1 MSKVIAIAGKG
12 GTGKTTVSALLIRY
26 LKNSNKRPILAVDAD
41 PDSNLPDALG
51 MTGDI
56 TLSTIGGAR
65 QDFFDTKG
73 DVPAG
78 MPKEAFLE
86 LKLSQALVESKDVD
100 LLIMGRPEGTGCY
113 CYINNVLRK
122 HLDLLGN
129 NYPFVIIDNE
139 AGLEHL
145 SRRTE
150 QNIDTMVI
158 VSDYSHNGLR
168 AATRVKDLSEEM
180 KLDIKSYNLIIN
192 NTPSSIS
199 PQFQKE
205 IEDIGINL
213 LGFIPHDEQV
223 PVFDIQN
230 KPVTELPDESS
241 VITAFN
247 SIAEKLF

>member
-1 MSKVIAIAGKG
+1 LSQVIAIAGKG
-12 GTGKTTVSALLIRY
+12 GTGKTTISALLVRY
-26 LKNSNKRPILAVDAD
+26 LVNSGKTPVFAVDAD
-41 PDSNLPDALG
+41 PDSNLPEALG
-51 MTGDI
+51 MSGDK

-65 QDFFDTKG
+65 QDFFDSKG

-86 LKLSQALVESKDVD
+86 LKLSQALVESKNVD
-100 LLIMGRPEGTGCY
+100 LLVMGRPEGSGCY

-122 HLDLLGN
+122 HLDMLGN
-129 NYPFVIIDNE
+129 NYPFVVIDNE

-168 AATRVKDLSEEM
+168 AATRVKDLAEEM

-192 NTPSSIS
+192 NTPEEVS
-199 PQFQKE
+199 PQFQ
-205 IEDIGINL
+205 IEVEATGISL
-213 LGFIPHDEQV
+213 LGFVPHDSQI
-223 PVFDIQN
+223 PTYDIEN
-230 KPVTELPDESS
+230 KPITDLPEASP
-241 VITAFN
+241 VISAFS
-247 SIAEKLF
+247 SIAEKIF

>member
-26 LKNSNKRPILAVDAD
+26 LKKSNKRPILAVDAD

-51 MTGDI
+51 MAGDK

-78 MPKEAFLE
+78 MPKEAYLE

-100 LLIMGRPEGTGCY
+100 LLVMGRPEGTGCY

-158 VSDYSHNGLR
+158 VSDYSYNGLR
-168 AATRVKDLSEEM
+168 AATRVKDLAEEM
-180 KLDIKSYNLIIN
+180 KLDIKSYTLIIN
-192 NTPSSIS
+192 NTPSRVS

-205 IEDIGINL
+205 IEDTGIDI
-213 LGFIPHDEQV
+213 LGFIPHDEQI
-223 PVFDIQN
+223 PIFDIDN
-230 KPVTELPDESS
+230 KAVTELPESS
-241 VITAFN
+241 PVIAALN
-247 SIAEKLF
+247 AIAEKLF

>member
-1 MSKVIAIAGKG
+1 LSKVIAIAGKG
-12 GTGKTTVSALLIRY
+12 GTGKTTVSALLISY
-26 LKNSNKRPILAVDAD
+26 LEKHNKTPVLAVDAD
-41 PDSNLPDALG
+41 PDSNLPEALG
-51 MTGDI
+51 MSGEK
-56 TLSTIGGAR
+56 TLSTVGSTR
-65 QDFFDTKG
+65 QEFFDTKG
-73 DVPAG
+73 DLPAG

-86 LKLSQALVESKDVD
+86 LKLSQALVESKNID
-100 LLIMGRPEGTGCY
+100 LLVMGRPEGSGCY

-150 QNIDTMVI
+150 QNIDTMII

-168 AATRVKDLSEEM
+168 AATRVKDLAEEM

-192 NTPSSIS
+192 NTPATVS
-199 PQFQKE
+199 PQFKKE
-205 IEDIGINL
+205 IEDTGITL

-223 PVFDIQN
+223 PIFDIEN
-230 KPVTELPDESS
+230 KPVTDLPDTLS
-241 VITAFN
+241 VVSAFN
-247 SIAEKLF
+247 TIAEKLF

>member
-1 MSKVIAIAGKG
+1 MSQVIAIAGKG
-12 GTGKTTVSALLIRY
+12 GTGKTTISALFVRY
-26 LKNSNKRPILAVDAD
+26 LKQLNKTPIFAVDAD
-41 PDSNLPDALG
+41 PDSNLPEALG
-51 MTGDI
+51 MAGDK

-100 LLIMGRPEGTGCY
+100 LLVMGRPEGSGCY

-168 AATRVKDLSEEM
+168 AASRVKDLAEEM
-180 KLDIKSYNLIIN
+180 KLDIESYNLIIN
-192 NTPSSIS
+192 NTPDVVS

-205 IEDIGINL
+205 IEETGIRL
-213 LGFIPHDEQV
+213 LGFIPHDGQI
-223 PVFDIQN
+223 PTYDIEN
-230 KPVTELPDESS
+230 KPITDLPETSPVVS
-241 VITAFN
+241 AF
-247 SIAEKLF
+247 STIAEKLF